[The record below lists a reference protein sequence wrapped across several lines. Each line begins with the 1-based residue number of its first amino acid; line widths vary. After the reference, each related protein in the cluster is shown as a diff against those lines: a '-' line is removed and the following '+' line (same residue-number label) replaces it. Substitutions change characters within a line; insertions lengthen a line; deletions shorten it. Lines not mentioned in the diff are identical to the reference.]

1 MARYRVLPQRSKLW
15 VDARS
20 SLHPIRVESSALSGT
35 IELEL
40 ADGSVDLSKPP
51 SATLELEAES
61 LKTGSRL
68 EDGALERQLE
78 VRKFPRIRGRVRD
91 VSANGGRYHVRGD
104 LSLHGVTK
112 PIEGDVTLRA
122 IDDET
127 VEVEGEK
134 VIDLRDFGLQPPK
147 ILMLKVYPDVKVRAK
162 VVATR
167 EG

>member
-1 MARYRVLPQRSKLW
+1 VLPERSKLW
-15 VDARS
+15 VDGRS
-20 SLHPIRVESSALSGT
+20 SLHPIRVESTALSGA

-51 SATLELEAES
+51 SGTLELEAES

-68 EDGALERQLE
+68 EDSALDRQLE
-78 VRKFPRIRGRVRD
+78 VRKFPRIRGRIRE
-91 VSANGGRYHVRGD
+91 VSANGGRYHVRGE
-104 LSLHGVTK
+104 LSLHGITK

-122 IDDET
+122 VDEKT
-127 VEVEGEK
+127 IEVEGEK
-134 VIDLRDFGLQPPK
+134 VIDVRDFGLEPPK

>member
-1 MARYRVLPQRSKLW
+1 MARYRVLSERSKLW

-20 SLHPIRVESSALSGT
+20 SLHPIRVESSALSGA

-51 SATLELEAES
+51 SGTLELEAET

-68 EDGALERQLE
+68 EDSALERQLE
-78 VRKFPRIRGRVRD
+78 VRKFPRIRGYVRE
-91 VSANGGRYHVRGD
+91 VSANRGGYDVRGD
-104 LSLHGVTK
+104 LSLHGITK
-112 PIEGDVTLRA
+112 PIEGHVTLRA
-122 IDDET
+122 IDEKT

-134 VIDLRDFGLQPPK
+134 VIDVRDFGLQPPK
-147 ILMLKVYPDVKVRAK
+147 ILMFKVYPDVRVRAK

-167 EG
+167 ES

>member
-1 MARYRVLPQRSKLW
+1 MARYRVLPERSKLW

-20 SLHPIRVESSALSGT
+20 SLHPIRVESSALSGA

-40 ADGSVDLSKPP
+40 AGGDLDLSKPP
-51 SATLELEAES
+51 SGTLELEAES

-68 EDGALERQLE
+68 EDSALERQLE
-78 VRKFPRIRGRVRD
+78 VRKFPRIRGQVRQ

-134 VIDLRDFGLQPPK
+134 VIDLRDFGLEPPK

>member
-1 MARYRVLPQRSKLW
+1 MARYRVLPGRSKLW

-20 SLHPIRVESSALSGT
+20 SLHPIRVESSALSGA

-40 ADGSVDLSKPP
+40 ADGRVDLSKPP
-51 SATLELEAES
+51 SGTLELEAES

-68 EDGALERQLE
+68 EDSALERQLE
-78 VRKFPRIRGRVRD
+78 VRKFPRIRGHLRE
-91 VSANGGRYHVRGD
+91 VSASGARYHVRGD
-104 LSLHGVTK
+104 LSLHGITK

-162 VVATR
+162 IVATR
-167 EG
+167 ES

>member
-1 MARYRVLPQRSKLW
+1 VARYRVLPERSKLW

-20 SLHPIRVESSALSGT
+20 SLHPIRVESSALSGA

-40 ADGSVDLSKPP
+40 ADGNLDLSKSP
-51 SATLELEAES
+51 SGTLELEAES
-61 LKTGSRL
+61 LKTGNRL
-68 EDGALERQLE
+68 EDSQLQRQLE
-78 VRKFPRIRGRVRD
+78 VRKFPRIRGQIRQ

-112 PIEGDVTLRA
+112 PIEGDVMLRA
-122 IDDET
+122 IDDVT

-134 VIDLRDFGLQPPK
+134 VIDLRDFGLQPPR
-147 ILMLKVYPDVKVRAK
+147 ILMLKVYPEVKVRAK
-162 VVATR
+162 VVAAR

>member
-1 MARYRVLPQRSKLW
+1 
-15 VDARS
+15 
-20 SLHPIRVESSALSGT
+20 
-35 IELEL
+35 
-40 ADGSVDLSKPP
+40 
-51 SATLELEAES
+51 
-61 LKTGSRL
+61 
-68 EDGALERQLE
+68 
-78 VRKFPRIRGRVRD
+78 